1 MGESAQLCV
10 CFMCH
15 RYQSIFGL
23 SNWFNRDRE
32 QSMLFQKIKDFTV
45 LLLRVGFFLLRRSY
59 LKNTIFFNDWK
70 QNIEK
75 FRNKIIELL
84 LSPEKTT
91 THLIEAQLVFQDFG
105 VFSPIVSFLKRFS
118 CFQSRFLVGW
128 QHPVGIDLMVKGRR
142 G

>member
-1 MGESAQLCV
+1 MLNYACALCAIDINPYLV
-10 CFMCH
+10 C
-15 RYQSIFGL
+15 RTDSTVTA
-23 SNWFNRDRE
+23 NRVCCFRKLKTYCTTG
-32 QSMLFQKIKDFTV
+32 S
-45 LLLRVGFFLLRRSY
+45 RFFLLRRSY

-91 THLIEAQLVFQDFG
+91 THLIEAQLVFQDFCASYFDC
-105 VFSPIVSFLKRFS
+105 VFLKKFS